1 MNIDNSITN
10 NKTKFSL
17 CIPTIDRYD
26 KFLSIYLPKYMN
38 NLFIDEIIIS
48 DENGNDVKKIKQNI
62 KNLDKFKFNIND
74 EKLGV
79 FYNKLK
85 CCQLAKNDWIALID
99 SDNFADIDYF
109 QVANNFLNNNDIKSN
124 TILAPSYAK
133 PNFDYRHFS
142 VGRLTI
148 FNWRYC

>member
-85 CCQLAKNDWIALID
+85 CCQLAKNDTTIKRHLHYAGRRML
-99 SDNFADIDYF
+99 
-109 QVANNFLNNNDIKSN
+109 LLPIKSN
-124 TILAPSYAK
+124 KMYQI
-133 PNFDYRHFS
+133 
-142 VGRLTI
+142 
-148 FNWRYC
+148 